1 MSIIAGLQQAPGQAM
16 PMGMGQPPMPGM
28 KPPMGGAPTGITSDN
43 PKQLAKLNE
52 QMLLQLFNLS
62 MMGRIKNP
70 QPISVLGAISLKN
83 KQKAAEEAVRNQI
96 LQGQNAQN
104 QQSGTVA
111 QQELTQLQA
120 AMQPQG
126 AMQPVMARHGGAMH
140 GYNRGGIVGYA
151 NGTPPEGATSYP
163 VEEQPLVQTQETK
176 DRKAIISALE
186 QAGMGAAKLAAAG
199 YDVATLPVRALAGIY
214 NTIIRAPRAF
224 GIDVPF
230 IPKEFG
236 QDSLTPM
243 MDRIRRKE
251 QAEID
256 QVEAEAMGVGLP
268 SMTQEAARVDV
279 TQGPLPTPTPTPEVR
294 PPPAP
299 SAPQVKPPPT
309 EAQTQRPQVRPP
321 AAVAKPDDLETL
333 GKTLRNA
340 GKMTPE
346 LEKVLRDARA
356 KEMEIRRAALMGQES
371 RAKEDYNRA
380 KQRLEQELSKDRGI
394 FSARGLATL
403 AASISTEPG
412 KVFRSLGE
420 GLEKVYAGEE
430 AARSQARSNYDIARA
445 AFRKEQ
451 NLMDERR
458 VLIQERNTAIAER
471 RVEQAMQA
479 QQRLA
484 EIDQE
489 IYKLRE
495 ERENASFTR
504 ETQRISAEA
513 QRTQAGRKSET
524 EHQERIAKGDP
535 ALYNQMYGKRLDPY
549 QKAQLMDKAS
559 SNVLKDDK
567 QLPVKISNAKAAA
580 AKAGRPFDEQAFV
593 DSLVNAEYERLIA
606 AGEDRPI
613 KSETPAAGQK
623 VIDFASIG
631 AK

>member
-28 KPPMGGAPTGITSDN
+28 KPPMGGAPAGVASLIPNLQQLPVQQLTALFLDPRSNVPRIALLSAIDQKI
-43 PKQLAKLNE
+43 KQQKTMQAV
-52 QMLLQLFNLS
+52 QGAAAQQQAQQ
-62 MMGRIKNP
+62 
-70 QPISVLGAISLKN
+70 QP
-83 KQKAAEEAVRNQI
+83 
-96 LQGQNAQN
+96 
-104 QQSGTVA
+104 GTVA
-111 QQELTQLQA
+111 QEVLQS
-120 AMQPQG
+120 

-163 VEEQPLVQTQETK
+163 AGDSEEVKEWWEKLPEGALLRKLMESRAKEGSRRSRERFPTFYEGQPPLPVEQKPQE
-176 DRKAIISALE
+176 E
-186 QAGMGAAKLAAAG
+186 EGMG
-199 YDVATLPVRALAGIY
+199 
-214 NTIIRAPRAF
+214 
-224 GIDVPF
+224 
-230 IPKEFG
+230 
-236 QDSLTPM
+236 S
-243 MDRIRRKE
+243 
-251 QAEID
+251 EIMRLMSRPSG
-256 QVEAEAMGVGLP
+256 EARYGE
-268 SMTQEAARVDV
+268 
-279 TQGPLPTPTPTPEVR
+279 LPTEAPAM
-294 PPPAP
+294 PPAP
-299 SAPQVKPPPT
+299 PAPQVKPPPA

-346 LEKVLRDARA
+346 LEKDLRDARA
-356 KEMEIRRAALMGQES
+356 AEMEIRRAALMGQES

-394 FSARGLATL
+394 SSARGLATL

-412 KVFRSLGE
+412 QVFSSLGK

-445 AFRKEQ
+445 AFRKGQ
-451 NLMDERR
+451 DLMDERR

-484 EIDQE
+484 EIDKE

-513 QRTQAGRKSET
+513 QRTQAGRESET
-524 EHQERIAKGDP
+524 DRKIRFAKEDP
-535 ALYNQMYGKRLDPY
+535 ALFNQMYGKRLDPY

-613 KSETPAAGQK
+613 KSETPAAGDVARPTTQAAFDALPK
-623 VIDFASIG
+623 G
-631 AK
+631 ARYINPSDGKEYIKN

>member
-28 KPPMGGAPTGITSDN
+28 KPPAGGAPAGVSSLIPNLQQLPVQQLTALFLDPRSNVPRIALLSAIDQKI
-43 PKQLAKLNE
+43 KQQKTMQAV
-52 QMLLQLFNLS
+52 QGAAAQQQAQQ
-62 MMGRIKNP
+62 
-70 QPISVLGAISLKN
+70 QP
-83 KQKAAEEAVRNQI
+83 
-96 LQGQNAQN
+96 
-104 QQSGTVA
+104 GTVA
-111 QQELTQLQA
+111 QEVLQS
-120 AMQPQG
+120 

-163 VEEQPLVQTQETK
+163 AGDSEEVKEWWEKLPEGALLRKLMESRAKEGSRRSRERFPTFYEGQPPLPVEQKPQE
-176 DRKAIISALE
+176 E
-186 QAGMGAAKLAAAG
+186 EGMG
-199 YDVATLPVRALAGIY
+199 
-214 NTIIRAPRAF
+214 
-224 GIDVPF
+224 
-230 IPKEFG
+230 
-236 QDSLTPM
+236 S
-243 MDRIRRKE
+243 
-251 QAEID
+251 EI
-256 QVEAEAMGVGLP
+256 MRLM
-268 SMTQEAARVDV
+268 S
-279 TQGPLPTPTPTPEVR
+279 LPTGEARYGELPTEAPVM
-294 PPPAP
+294 PPAP

-333 GKTLRNA
+333 GNTLRNA

-346 LEKVLRDARA
+346 LEKDLRDARA
-356 KEMEIRRAALMGQES
+356 AEMEIRRAALMGQES

-412 KVFRSLGE
+412 QVFSSLGK

-451 NLMDERR
+451 DLMDERR
-458 VLIQERNTAIAER
+458 VLIQGRNTAIAER

-484 EIDQE
+484 EIDKE

-513 QRTQAGRKSET
+513 QKTQAGRESET
-524 EHQERIAKGDP
+524 DRKIRLAKEDP
-535 ALYNQMYGKRLDPY
+535 ALFNQIYG
-549 QKAQLMDKAS
+549 QKDKDLAFPALKQQAELIAER
-559 SNVLKDDK
+559 LKDPLLD
-567 QLPVKISNAKAAA
+567 
-580 AKAGRPFDEQAFV
+580 
-593 DSLVNAEYERLIA
+593 VNQKTALTAEYNKIMGALSKLS
-606 AGEDRPI
+606 GVGGM
-613 KSETPAAGQK
+613 AGQPLYAVNPK
-623 VIDFASIG
+623 TKERIVSTDGG
-631 AK
+631 ATWNPAK